1 MATSQHAF
9 QANTESPQHFAQVK
23 PIRHEQASIDLEH
36 VSVSQLLGRDYLF
49 INAREVELPVN
60 NPGAMHSM
68 LDSIIQQLELAETH
82 TVAVSVDESSTGT
95 LSFIRHD
102 ITWHKHK
109 VCRVESIAITHPE
122 QHEFM
127 EMIWRCSTAASID

>member
-9 QANTESPQHFAQVK
+9 QPNTELPQHFAQVK
-23 PIRHEQASIDLEH
+23 TARAEQVAIDLEY

-49 INAREVELPVN
+49 INSREIELPLK
-60 NPGAMHSM
+60 NPGALHSL
-68 LDSIIQQLELAETH
+68 LDDVIQQLELPETH
-82 TVAVSVDESSTGT
+82 TVAVSVDESLTGI

-102 ITWHKHK
+102 LTWYKHK
-109 VCRVESIAITHPE
+109 ICHVESITITHPE

-127 EMIWRCSTAASID
+127 EMIWRCSTAASTY